1 MSRPPA
7 IEGLEMMYTP
17 SQIAAGYQLHP
28 RTISREI
35 QRGNL
40 RAESI
45 GGELRVPASA
55 LLAWRRSND
64 PRPN

>member
-1 MSRPPA
+1 MSRSPA

-17 SQIAAGYQLHP
+17 AQIAAVYQLHP

-45 GGELRVPASA
+45 GGELRIPASA
-55 LLAWRRSND
+55 LVAWRRSND
-64 PRPN
+64 PRPI

>member
-1 MSRPPA
+1 MSRAPA

-17 SQIAAGYQLHP
+17 SQIAAVYQLHP

-45 GGELRVPASA
+45 GGELRIPASA
-55 LLAWRRSND
+55 LVAWRRSND

>member
-1 MSRPPA
+1 
-7 IEGLEMMYTP
+7 MMYTP
-17 SQIAAGYQLHP
+17 AQIAAVYQLHP

-45 GGELRVPASA
+45 GGELRIPASA
-55 LLAWRRSND
+55 LIAWRRSNN
-64 PRPN
+64 PLPN

>member
-1 MSRPPA
+1 MSRAPA

-17 SQIAAGYQLHP
+17 AQIAAVYQLHP

-35 QRGNL
+35 QRGSL

-45 GGELRVPASA
+45 GGELRIPASA
-55 LLAWRRSND
+55 LVAWRRSND

>member
-1 MSRPPA
+1 MSRAPA

-17 SQIAAGYQLHP
+17 AQVAAAYQLHP

-45 GGELRVPASA
+45 GGELRIPASA
-55 LLAWRRSND
+55 LIAWRRSND
-64 PRPN
+64 PRPV

>member
-1 MSRPPA
+1 MSRSPS

-17 SQIAAGYQLHP
+17 AQIAAVYQLHP

-45 GGELRVPASA
+45 GGELRIPASA
-55 LLAWRRSND
+55 LIAWRRSND

>member
-7 IEGLEMMYTP
+7 LEGLEMMYTP
-17 SQIAAGYQLHP
+17 SQIAAVYQLHP

-55 LLAWRRSND
+55 LVAWRRSND